1 MREKT
6 AQFRFLGYKIL
17 KSIVQIENKENLSL
31 EMNIE
36 FNGKNIVNNND
47 LKFNLQLDSK
57 ITNEDNSILIE
68 VSMVGLFEFDRDIN
82 EIQKKNFFETN
93 APAILFPYVRAYIGS
108 LTALS
113 GIRPIVLPT
122 INLSK

>member
-36 FNGKNIVNNND
+36 FNGNNVVNNND